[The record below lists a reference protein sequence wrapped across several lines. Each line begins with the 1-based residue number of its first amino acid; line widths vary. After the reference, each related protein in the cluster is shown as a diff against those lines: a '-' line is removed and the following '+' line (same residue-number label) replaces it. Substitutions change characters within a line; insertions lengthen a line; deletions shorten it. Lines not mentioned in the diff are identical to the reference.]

1 VADATKMQLRER
13 IAGDLESLRDQSQ
26 LRSLE
31 TLSGVNLCSNDYLG
45 LAADPRLKQ
54 AVIEAVASA
63 RQMGATGSRLL
74 SGNAREW
81 EELEIE
87 FAEFAGTE
95 SALYFSSGYAA
106 NVGLLSSVLQPG
118 DVVFSDALNHASL
131 IDGIRLSGAEKVI
144 YPHGDMQFLE
154 NALRENSRSSGA
166 RVIVTESIFSM
177 EGDVARIEDL
187 SRLAK
192 TYGAEL
198 IVDEAHA
205 LGVRGPEGRG
215 VAAEL
220 KPERESLA
228 IVYTCGKALA
238 SVGAFVCCDA
248 KLKEFLINRAR
259 TFLFSTATPP
269 YIARQIHAALKI
281 AREANARRKH
291 LNEISSALREGLSA
305 TGLNYGASSTQIVPV
320 ILSSNESAL
329 RVAAQL
335 QSAGFAVR
343 AIRPPT
349 VPAGTA
355 RIRISLTSRVTL
367 ADVHRL
373 VGAIDAAVHSRDLSA
388 VEAATVANA

>member
-1 VADATKMQLRER
+1 MQLRER

-131 IDGIRLSGAEKVI
+131 IDGIRLSGASKII
-144 YPHGDMQFLE
+144 YPHADIAFLE
-154 NALRENSRSSGA
+154 AALREHAAHSGA
-166 RVIVTESIFSM
+166 KLIVTESVFSM
-177 EGDVARIEDL
+177 EGDVAPL
-187 SRLAK
+187 VRLAEL
-192 TYGAEL
+192 AEAYNAAL

-205 LGVRGPEGRG
+205 VGVYGPQGSGMCADLGLTKRLFATVH
-215 VAAEL
+215 
-220 KPERESLA
+220 
-228 IVYTCGKALA
+228 TCG
-238 SVGAFVCCDA
+238 
-248 KLKEFLINRAR
+248 
-259 TFLFSTATPP
+259 
-269 YIARQIHAALKI
+269 
-281 AREANARRKH
+281 
-291 LNEISSALREGLSA
+291 
-305 TGLNYGASSTQIVPV
+305 
-320 ILSSNESAL
+320 
-329 RVAAQL
+329 
-335 QSAGFAVR
+335 
-343 AIRPPT
+343 
-349 VPAGTA
+349 
-355 RIRISLTSRVTL
+355 
-367 ADVHRL
+367 
-373 VGAIDAAVHSRDLSA
+373 
-388 VEAATVANA
+388 